1 MNIDVRKIIFVVLFV
16 LLTLILPMIILLIFF
31 DATTQFSAYVVVY
44 GLIIFGVLGYVVSCV
59 KNMEGELNK
68 ALEEIKMQ
76 NAAIAHK
83 ISGGETANLTANI
96 EKVVSA
102 AKVSLNPEEPLV
114 VRKSVKEELK
124 KSDDGFDDFK

>member
-1 MNIDVRKIIFVVLFV
+1 MNIDVKKIIFVVIFI
-16 LLTLILPMIILLIFF
+16 LLTLILPMIVLLIFF

-44 GLIIFGVLGYVVSCV
+44 GLIIFGILGYVVSCV
-59 KNMEGELNK
+59 KSMENNLNQ

-83 ISGGETANLTANI
+83 ISGGETVNLTANI
-96 EKVVSA
+96 EKVVSD

-114 VRKSVKEELK
+114 LKKPVSEELK